1 MRRINTA
8 DTSSFTSLG
17 TSGLKVS
24 KIILGCM
31 SYGDRRWAPWVKNRE
46 ESLPLLKA
54 AFDAGVN
61 TWDTANMY
69 SNGVSEEI
77 IGEAIKKYEIPRS
90 QIVIMTKAFFPVAED
105 QVGTFN
111 GGPEIR
117 KDPRYINRCGLSR
130 GALFEQVD
138 ASLKRMQ
145 IDYIDVLQ
153 IHRIDDTPFIEVMK
167 ALNDLVESGKV
178 RYIGA
183 SSMWA
188 HELAQMQAI
197 AEMRGWAKFISMQ
210 NEHNLIYREEEREM
224 IRYCKKTGVGLVPW
238 GPLAAGALCRPLSQL
253 NSTDRGQRNQDKVQS
268 EADAEIINH
277 VDELAKKKGWTMAQV
292 AFAWSATVTTAPIL
306 GLSSEDRL
314 KEFVA
319 AVDYELTLEERKY
332 LEEPYKPKPV
342 QSFNQ
347 DRTTS

>member
-1 MRRINTA
+1 MSQDSKPKMRYVN
-8 DTSSFTSLG
+8 LG
-17 TSGLKVS
+17 ASGLKVS
-24 KIILGCM
+24 KFILGCM
-31 SYGDRRWAPWVKNRE
+31 SYGDSRWAPWVKNRE

-77 IGEAIKKYEIPRS
+77 IGEAIKKYDIPRS
-90 QIVIMTKAFFPVAED
+90 QVVIMTKSFFPAAED
-105 QVGTFN
+105 QVGTFS
-111 GGPEIR
+111 GRPELR
-117 KDPRYINRCGLSR
+117 QDPRYVNRCGLGR
-130 GALFEQVD
+130 RALFEQVD
-138 ASLKRMQ
+138 ASLGRLQ
-145 IDYIDVLQ
+145 TDYIDVLQ
-153 IHRIDDTPFIEVMK
+153 IHRIDDTPFAEVMK
-167 ALNDLVESGKV
+167 ALHDLVESGKV

-197 AEMRGWAKFISMQ
+197 AEMRGWTKFISMQ

-224 IRYCKKTGVGLVPW
+224 IRFCKKTGVGLVPW
-238 GPLAAGALCRPLSQL
+238 GPLAAGALCRPVSQAT
-253 NSTDRGQRNQDKVQS
+253 STDRGQGNKDKIKS
-268 EADAEIINH
+268 DADTEIINR
-277 VDELAKKKGWTMAQV
+277 VEELAKKKGWSMAQV
-292 AFAWSATVTTAPIL
+292 AFAWSAGVTTAPIL

-314 KEFVA
+314 KEFLA
-319 AVDYELTLEERKY
+319 AVDYELTPEERKY

-342 QSFNQ
+342 QGFNQ